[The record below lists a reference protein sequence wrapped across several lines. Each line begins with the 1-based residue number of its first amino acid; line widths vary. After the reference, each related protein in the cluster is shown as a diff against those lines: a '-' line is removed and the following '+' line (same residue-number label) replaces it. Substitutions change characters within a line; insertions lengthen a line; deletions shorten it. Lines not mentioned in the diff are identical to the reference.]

1 MVQKRTWCA
10 YTLYITLEVWIPF
23 RSKILPNIPAQ
34 KLAGKNMLERKKLDW
49 YQHMLLLLE
58 TVLNCQL
65 TLIEIYLF
73 IAIKDFFFFFKFTW
87 SSYAIYHNLLL
98 FSVSPRLVFEL
109 QASLMLDGTQSKRS
123 LFQVEICRMDS
134 LCRNKSTKVT
144 KKKHE
149 VSKSSKVNKWITLT
163 SMSGN
168 SSGSSDGSASSSVN
182 IEHNKRSIDTRS
194 VNRPDSVSFS
204 TFFRILELPKSI
216 RVQFFY
222 ISLY

>member
-34 KLAGKNMLERKKLDW
+34 KLAGKNMLERKNTWL
-49 YQHMLLLLE
+49 MLLHLE

-65 TLIEIYLF
+65 TPNEIYRLLLWLQLK
-73 IAIKDFFFFFKFTW
+73 ISFFYKFTW

-98 FSVSPRLVFEL
+98 FSISPRLVFEW
-109 QASLMLDGTQSKRS
+109 QVSLMLDGTQSKRS